1 MSDILNSTDDISRS
15 REMYKLLAENIQ
27 DVIWIFNVSLEKL
40 TYISPSIFRLRGF
53 TVEEASKENFLDSLS
68 PESAKIVSELLIER
82 LTEFLK
88 DPSKHQY
95 YINELQQKCKDG
107 SLVWI
112 EATTQFQQNANGE
125 IEVLGVS
132 RRIQKRKEAEFE
144 FKSKSEEL
152 ERFFSL
158 ALDLLCIANADGYF
172 LKLNKSWENTLGYN
186 IEEIVNTR
194 FLDYVHPDDV
204 EKTMDAMSRLSS
216 GTQVLNF
223 ENRYRAKDGTYK
235 WIEWK
240 SIPYGNSLIY
250 AAARDITER
259 KENELKFS
267 ELSLELHQL
276 IKDKDRFISI
286 LAHDLRNPFNSLL
299 GLSNLLVSERNQ
311 MNEEDVDN
319 CVKTINQVSLQ
330 TYNLLEDLL
339 MWYKSQAGR
348 LPFEP
353 KVFYVGDV
361 CREVMDNLK
370 IIASAKSITIECKK
384 PEKAALFAD
393 VNMFKTVVRNL
404 ITNSIKFTPEKGKIG
419 IDFSIDKG
427 YATIS
432 IYDNGIGMD
441 ENQLAKIWDFNNNAG
456 LGLVL
461 CKEFT
466 QKNGGTIYVESE
478 LGKGSRFSFTVPVPA
493 M

>member
-1 MSDILNSTDDISRS
+1 
-15 REMYKLLAENIQ
+15 MYKLLAENIQ
-27 DVIWIFNVSLEKL
+27 DVIWVYNVSLNKL
-40 TYISPSIFRLRGF
+40 TYISPSVLRLRGF
-53 TVEEASKENFLDSLS
+53 TVEEALKENLLESLS
-68 PESAKIVSELLIER
+68 PESAKIVSKLLPER
-82 LTEFLK
+82 FSYFIK
-88 DPSKHQY
+88 NPSEHPY
-95 YINELQQKCKDG
+95 FINELQQKCKDG

-112 EATTQFQQNANGE
+112 ETTAQFQTAANGE

-132 RRIQKRKEAEFE
+132 RNVQKRKETELE
-144 FKSKSEEL
+144 FKNKNEEL

-158 ALDLLCIANADGYF
+158 ALDLLCIADTDGYF
-172 LKLNKSWENTLGYN
+172 HKLNKSWENTLGYKLEDISN
-186 IEEIVNTR
+186 AR
-194 FLDYVHPDDV
+194 FLDFVHPDDV
-204 EKTMDAMSRLSS
+204 QKTIDAMSLLSS

-259 KENELKFS
+259 KEYELKLS
-267 ELSLELHQL
+267 EISLELQQL

-299 GLSNLLVSERNQ
+299 GLSNLLVSELHQ
-311 MNEEDVDN
+311 MDEEEVDN
-319 CVKTINQVSLQ
+319 CAKTINQVSMQ

-353 KVFYVGDV
+353 KIFYALDV
-361 CREVMDNLK
+361 CNEIMENLK
-370 IIASAKSITIECKK
+370 IIAAAKSITIECEK

-419 IDFSIDKG
+419 IAFSFDKEF
-427 YATIS
+427 ATITVS
-432 IYDNGIGMD
+432 DNGIGMD
-441 ENQLAKIWDFNNNAG
+441 ENQLAKIWNVSNNAG

-466 QKNGGTIYVESE
+466 KKNGGTIRVESE

-493 M
+493 I

>member
-1 MSDILNSTDDISRS
+1 MSDILNSTADITRS
-15 REMYKLLAENIQ
+15 REMYKLLAENIN
-27 DVIWIFNVSLEKL
+27 DVIWVYNVSLDKL
-40 TYISPSIFRLRGF
+40 TYINPSVLRLRGF
-53 TVEEASKENFLDSLS
+53 TVEEALKENLLDSLS
-68 PESAKIVSELLIER
+68 PESAKIVSKLLPER
-82 LTEFLK
+82 LAEFIK
-88 DPSKHQY
+88 DPSNHQY
-95 YINELQQKCKDG
+95 FINELQQKCKDG

-112 EATTQFQQNANGE
+112 EITTLFQTAANGD
-125 IEVLGVS
+125 IEVLGIS
-132 RRIQKRKEAEFE
+132 RRIQKRKEAEYE
-144 FKSKSEEL
+144 FMKKNEEL

-158 ALDLLCIANADGYF
+158 ALDLLCIADTEGYF
-172 LKLNKSWENTLGYN
+172 HKLNKSWENTLGYN
-186 IEEIVNTR
+186 LEDISNAR
-194 FLDYVHPDDV
+194 FLDFVHPDDI
-204 EKTMDAMSRLSS
+204 EKTMEAMSFLSS
-216 GTQVLNF
+216 GGQVLNF

-240 SIPYGNSLIY
+240 SIPYGENLVY

-259 KENELKFS
+259 KENELKLAQ
-267 ELSLELHQL
+267 LSLELQQL

-311 MNEEDVDN
+311 MDEEEVEN
-319 CVKTINQVSLQ
+319 CIHTINQVSLQ

-353 KVFYVGDV
+353 KVFYAGDV

-370 IIASAKSITIECKK
+370 IIASAKSITIECNK

-404 ITNSIKFTPEKGKIG
+404 ITNSIKFTPENGKIG
-419 IDFSIDKG
+419 LDFSVDNEF
-427 YATIS
+427 ATITVF
-432 IYDNGIGMD
+432 DNGIGMD

-466 QKNGGTIYVESE
+466 QKNGGTIRVESE

-493 M
+493 

>member
-1 MSDILNSTDDISRS
+1 
-15 REMYKLLAENIQ
+15 MYKLLAKNIN
-27 DVIWIFNVSLEKL
+27 DVIWVYNVSIDKL
-40 TYISPSIFRLRGF
+40 TYISPSVLRLRGF
-53 TVEEASKENFLDSLS
+53 TVEEALKEILLESLS
-68 PESAKIVSELLIER
+68 PESAKIVSTLLPER
-82 LTEFLK
+82 LAEFIK

-95 YINELQQKCKDG
+95 FINELQQKCKDG
-107 SLVWI
+107 TLVWI
-112 EATTQFQQNANGE
+112 EVTTQFQTAANGDIE
-125 IEVLGVS
+125 ILGVS
-132 RRIQKRKEAEFE
+132 RRIQKRKEAEYE
-144 FKSKSEEL
+144 FKQKSEEL

-158 ALDLLCIANADGYF
+158 ALDLLCIADTDGYF
-172 LKLNKSWENTLGYN
+172 HKLNKSWENTLGYKLEDISN
-186 IEEIVNTR
+186 AR
-194 FLDYVHPDDV
+194 FLDFVHPDDI
-204 EKTMDAMSRLSS
+204 EKTMEAMSRLSS
-216 GTQVLNF
+216 GAQVLSF

-259 KENELKFS
+259 KENELKLS
-267 ELSLELHQL
+267 ELSRELQQL

-311 MNEEDVDN
+311 MDEEEVEN
-319 CVKTINQVSLQ
+319 CIKTINQVSLQ

-339 MWYKSQAGR
+339 MWYRSQAGR

-370 IIASAKSITIECKK
+370 IIAAAKSITIECKK

-393 VNMFKTVVRNL
+393 VNMLKTVVRNL
-404 ITNSIKFTPEKGKIG
+404 VTNSIKFTPEKGKIG
-419 IDFSIDKG
+419 IDFSVDKEF
-427 YATIS
+427 ATIS
-432 IYDNGIGMD
+432 ISDNGIGMD
-441 ENQLAKIWDFNNNAG
+441 ENQLAKIWDFSNNAG

-466 QKNGGTIYVESE
+466 QKNGGTIHAESE
-478 LGKGSRFSFTVPVPA
+478 LGKGSRFSFTVPVPET
-493 M
+493 

>member
-1 MSDILNSTDDISRS
+1 M
-15 REMYKLLAENIQ
+15 
-27 DVIWIFNVSLEKL
+27 
-40 TYISPSIFRLRGF
+40 
-53 TVEEASKENFLDSLS
+53 
-68 PESAKIVSELLIER
+68 
-82 LTEFLK
+82 
-88 DPSKHQY
+88 
-95 YINELQQKCKDG
+95 
-107 SLVWI
+107 
-112 EATTQFQQNANGE
+112 
-125 IEVLGVS
+125 
-132 RRIQKRKEAEFE
+132 
-144 FKSKSEEL
+144 
-152 ERFFSL
+152 
-158 ALDLLCIANADGYF
+158 
-172 LKLNKSWENTLGYN
+172 
-186 IEEIVNTR
+186 
-194 FLDYVHPDDV
+194 
-204 EKTMDAMSRLSS
+204 
-216 GTQVLNF
+216 
-223 ENRYRAKDGTYK
+223 
-235 WIEWK
+235 
-240 SIPYGNSLIY
+240 
-250 AAARDITER
+250 
-259 KENELKFS
+259 
-267 ELSLELHQL
+267 
-276 IKDKDRFISI
+276 
-286 LAHDLRNPFNSLL
+286 
-299 GLSNLLVSERNQ
+299 
-311 MNEEDVDN
+311 
-319 CVKTINQVSLQ
+319 SLQ